1 MAKPPTTCE
10 DIIRVWKELDAKSDK
25 PIGADK
31 VAAAMGISP
40 FWISKL
46 FVGKSLTDMKR
57 QHGIRISRQEAPR
70 SDDELFSE
78 LDAMVSK
85 HSCIPPWN
93 ILNHETGMAEGTWKK
108 RLGGNR
114 GCSQEE
120 VYRRYGEWLRIK
132 KPDSPN
138 LRIVRDFL
146 QGPLEP
152 TKTPDT
158 GRAPTSR
165 RTQVPKYQKADRREF
180 GPPLHFGNLT
190 YEPTNE
196 QGVVF
201 LFGMVS
207 KALGFE
213 SVEYLGTDF
222 PDCEAKWRV
231 PNGRLQHVRIEF
243 EFRSRS
249 YDHPTD
255 GCDVIVCWEDN
266 WKKDCPLP
274 VIELK
279 KEIKRLKDGH
289 N

>member
-1 MAKPPTTCE
+1 MT
-10 DIIRVWKELDAKSDK
+10 
-25 PIGADK
+25 
-31 VAAAMGISP
+31 
-40 FWISKL
+40 
-46 FVGKSLTDMKR
+46 
-57 QHGIRISRQEAPR
+57 
-70 SDDELFSE
+70 
-78 LDAMVSK
+78 
-85 HSCIPPWN
+85 
-93 ILNHETGMAEGTWKK
+93 TGMAEGTWKK
-108 RLGGNR
+108 RLGGSR

-120 VYRRYGEWLRIK
+120 VYTRYEEWLRIN

-146 QGPLEP
+146 QGPPEP

-158 GRAPTSR
+158 GKAPTSR
-165 RTQVPKYQKADRREF
+165 RTQVLTYQKADRREF

-196 QGVVF
+196 QGW
-201 LFGMVS
+201 S
-207 KALGFE
+207 
-213 SVEYLGTDF
+213 SYLAWSARPWASNPLINGTDF

-249 YDHPTD
+249 DDHPTD

-266 WKKDCPLP
+266 WKNDCPLP

-289 N
+289 S